1 MFFEKTSINGG
12 LSTFYASSLSDKAW
26 SHTDVGYELSSI
38 RYLTDFSTFPR
49 ILITD
54 RARTTVTKIERTNV
68 MAFYFKNTT
77 FK

>member
-1 MFFEKTSINGG
+1 M
-12 LSTFYASSLSDKAW
+12 STFYASSLSDKAW
-26 SHTDVGYELSSI
+26 SHTDVGYELNFI
-38 RYLTDFSTFPR
+38 RYLTDFSTFPQ

-54 RARTTVTKIERTNV
+54 RARTTVTKIQRTNE